1 MVDGVPGD
9 PTALAVLRAII
20 ALGKALG
27 LAIYAEGIESEIQ
40 RAAIT
45 AEGCD
50 YLARLPARPTDAERQ
65 HAGTG
70 AHSARH
76 GPRMTGSFAGVT
88 GSGLRRTGGIVGLD
102 GKPRKG

>member
-1 MVDGVPGD
+1 MILARGSAISAICAKLPLDAIKLDKAMVDGVPGD
-9 PTALAVLRAII
+9 PTALAVLRAIV

-50 YLARLPARPTDAERQ
+50 YWQGFLSRPADAE
-65 HAGTG
+65 
-70 AHSARH
+70 
-76 GPRMTGSFAGVT
+76 
-88 GSGLRRTGGIVGLD
+88 
-102 GKPRKG
+102 